1 MHLAEY
7 LPQLLLAWSIQAMGI
22 LSPGPSVALILG
34 VATSRGRLP
43 SVVTAFGVAC
53 GSIVLAVATVVGVTA
68 ILAQVAELMTVLR
81 FAGAAYLAWLAVKA
95 FRNAASAPKLVVE
108 RIGRESAWRTG
119 LAGFALQISNPK
131 AIMFWL
137 AIASV
142 GGVGEAPLPVV
153 ALFVLVAFLNSFL
166 GHGGYALLLSSGPV
180 RSAYVRAR
188 RWIEA
193 GLGCFFLF
201 ASVKLATARL

>member
-1 MHLAEY
+1 MHFAES

-53 GSIVLAVATVVGVTA
+53 GSIVLAVATVAGVTA

-81 FAGAAYLAWLAVKA
+81 FAGAAYLAWLAWKA
-95 FRNAASAPKLVVE
+95 FRNAASTPKLVV
-108 RIGRESAWRTG
+108 GKVGHESVWRTG
-119 LAGFALQISNPK
+119 LAGFVLQISNPK

-142 GGVGEAPLPVV
+142 GGVGDAPLPVV
-153 ALFVLVAFLNSFL
+153 ALFVVVAFVNSFL
-166 GHGGYALLLSSGPV
+166 GHGGYALLLSSAPV
-180 RSAYVRAR
+180 RATYVRAR

-201 ASVKLATARL
+201 ASFKLATARL

>member
-53 GSIVLAVATVVGVTA
+53 GSIVLAVATVAGVTA

-81 FAGAAYLAWLAVKA
+81 FAGAAYLVWLAWKA
-95 FRNAASAPKLVVE
+95 FRNAALTPRLVV
-108 RIGRESAWRTG
+108 GKVGQDSVWRTG
-119 LAGFALQISNPK
+119 LAGFVLQISNPK

-142 GGVGEAPLPVV
+142 GGVGDAPPPVV
-153 ALFVLVAFLNSFL
+153 ALFVAVAFANSFI
-166 GHGGYALLLSSGPV
+166 GHGGYAMLLSSAPV
-180 RSAYVRAR
+180 RAAYARAR

-201 ASVKLATARL
+201 AGFKLATARL

>member
-1 MHLAEY
+1 MHIAEY
-7 LPQLLLAWSIQAMGI
+7 LPQLLLAWSIQAMRI

-81 FAGAAYLAWLAVKA
+81 IAGAAYLAWLALKA
-95 FRNAASAPKLVVE
+95 FRNAASTPKLVVD

-119 LAGFALQISNPK
+119 LAGFVLQISNPK

-142 GGVGEAPLPVV
+142 GGVGEAPPPVV

-166 GHGGYALLLSSGPV
+166 GHGCYALLLSSGPV

>member
-1 MHLAEY
+1 MQLNEY
-7 LPQLLLAWSIQAMGI
+7 LPQLVLAWSIQAMGI

-43 SVVTAFGVAC
+43 SLVTAFGVAC

-81 FAGAAYLAWLAVKA
+81 WAGAAYLAWLAFKA
-95 FRNAASAPKLVVE
+95 FRNAASPPSLVVE
-108 RIGRESAWRTG
+108 RVGRESAWHTG
-119 LAGFALQISNPK
+119 LAGFVLQISNPK

-153 ALFVLVAFLNSFL
+153 VAFVAVAFVNSFL
-166 GHGGYALLLSSGPV
+166 GHGAYAVLLSSGPA
-180 RSAYVRAR
+180 RSAYGRAR
-188 RWIEA
+188 RFIEA

-201 ASVKLATARL
+201 AGFKLATTRL

>member
-81 FAGAAYLAWLAVKA
+81 FAGAAYLAWLALKA
-95 FRNAASAPKLVVE
+95 FRNAASTPKLVVD

-119 LAGFALQISNPK
+119 LAGFVLQISNPK

-137 AIASV
+137 VIASV

-153 ALFVLVAFLNSFL
+153 ALFVVIAL
-166 GHGGYALLLSSGPV
+166 GFEICSTKPESPV
-180 RSAYVRAR
+180 RQTLSCPTFPTTSFGVEAALRNAFQASQAR
-188 RWIEA
+188 
-193 GLGCFFLF
+193 
-201 ASVKLATARL
+201 

>member
-1 MHLAEY
+1 MQFAEY

-53 GSIVLAVATVVGVTA
+53 GSIVLAVATVAGVTA
-68 ILAQVAELMTVLR
+68 ILAKVAELMTVLR
-81 FAGAAYLAWLAVKA
+81 FVGAAYLVWLAWKA
-95 FRNAASAPKLVVE
+95 FRNAASTPKLIVGKV
-108 RIGRESAWRTG
+108 GGDSVWRTG
-119 LAGFALQISNPK
+119 LAGFVLQVSNPK

-137 AIASV
+137 AIASL
-142 GGVGEAPLPVV
+142 GGVGDAPLPVV
-153 ALFVLVAFLNSFL
+153 VLFVAVTFANSFL
-166 GHGGYALLLSSGPV
+166 GHGAYALLLSSAPV
-180 RSAYVRAR
+180 RNAYGRAR

-201 ASVKLATARL
+201 ASFKLATARL